1 MSNLMLGL
9 RALFKIQKTPKIYI
23 LSVYAY
29 SVTISTIVEIVAL
42 PFVEN
47 PNNPNKILTR
57 A

>member
-1 MSNLMLGL
+1 MLGL
-9 RALFKIQKTPKIYI
+9 RALLKIQKTPNIYI
-23 LSVYAY
+23 FGMYAY
-29 SVTISTIVEIVAL
+29 SVTIVTIVDISAL

>member
-9 RALFKIQKTPKIYI
+9 RALLKLQKTPNIYI
-23 LSVYAY
+23 FGMYAY
-29 SVTISTIVEIVAL
+29 SVTIVTIVDISAL